1 MPTYPTTT
9 TTPQQRADALLAT
22 WQRRR
27 ALPPAMRLADNDN
40 RDTYDAQ
47 LEAVRVQMGVA
58 S

>member
-1 MPTYPTTT
+1 MPTLPPQ
-9 TTPQQRADALLAT
+9 TPQQYADVLLAT

-40 RDTYDAQ
+40 RDVYDEA

-58 S
+58 

>member
-1 MPTYPTTT
+1 MPTYPAPTP
-9 TTPQQRADALLAT
+9 TPQQDADVLLAT

-40 RDTYDAQ
+40 LDAYDAQ

-58 S
+58 

>member
-1 MPTYPTTT
+1 MPTYPT

-40 RDTYDAQ
+40 LDAYDAQ

-58 S
+58 